1 MWIEA
6 IQSQRVLHTRLLWK
20 KTKKM
25 QQKNRQTQFH
35 FMTFIDELENTEIL
49 KELKNTDN
57 AGCVF

>member
-1 MWIEA
+1 
-6 IQSQRVLHTRLLWK
+6 
-20 KTKKM
+20 M

-57 AGCVF
+57 AGCLKKKKKKSYSNSSHAQVNSNLLYRF